1 MRVARPCQGNG
12 ESLPQF
18 DLDYNREQKRLS
30 GILKGDSRTSPQG
43 NRLLY
48 GLRLGLGLRSG
59 GIAASAEKCQGD
71 QVRKLVKMLKHLG

>member
-18 DLDYNREQKRLS
+18 DPDYNIRTEVTIWNSQGRFEVLS
-30 GILKGDSRTSPQG
+30 QG
-43 NRLLY
+43 KPLLY
-48 GLRLGLGLRSG
+48 GLRLSLGLRSG
-59 GIAASAEKCQGD
+59 GIATRAEKCQGD